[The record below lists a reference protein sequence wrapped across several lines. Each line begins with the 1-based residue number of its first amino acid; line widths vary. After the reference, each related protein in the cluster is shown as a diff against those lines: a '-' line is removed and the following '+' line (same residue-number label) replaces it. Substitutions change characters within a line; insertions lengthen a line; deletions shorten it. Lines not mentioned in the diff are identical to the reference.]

1 MRPLYKK
8 CFRIEPSNE
17 TAASE
22 TAATCL
28 GYVES
33 WIDRTYEQG
42 GDPSPGLQRVSRID
56 RDSCHPQL
64 RSETLACGAFHHY
77 LFWRRQGPG
86 DEHRRWIVLVNLVS
100 NGSLVDFQLQLGF
113 ESADLNLEMPSDRPS
128 LPRIITTIL
137 SDPRWTCRS
146 GYQPLGVLPIVIT
159 VSGVEDF
166 CNDVLFSS
174 ERDLPAV
181 VLNPSGMIQK
191 PPVDARTLA
200 GRVAGS
206 ARVFRVRDRVAAI
219 VLEQFLGKDLAIGPD
234 AIRVF
239 APGLQPGATG
249 EGHWHLLGET
259 IRAKGLSDLDF
270 GDFLFGRLADRE
282 LSRFKESAL
291 LDEFESLAAE
301 ERVAH
306 LDELRTAQAS
316 DKLFYEDYTG
326 NLEEQNRQLR
336 AERDGLQVELERKE
350 QEIERLSY
358 DLEAAQRNLRDL
370 SSRLPQLPLESTQD
384 QASGELSFDT
394 VSDAVQ
400 HALTAFPDLLILDSA
415 LDSSEKVPVTYRFVG
430 RVYEALRCLQL
441 AANERN
447 QNGRFKSGLKEY
459 FKPLGFE
466 YKRLSDTTK
475 NSWGD
480 EYTFLCE
487 DVPVLF
493 EEHFTIGVKSAN
505 TCISIHFSTRQRQ
518 DKIVV
523 AYVGRHLRN
532 TQS

>member
-1 MRPLYKK
+1 MARPISAPFARRSFSRL
-8 CFRIEPSNE
+8 E
-17 TAASE
+17 TPLEAPHLIDIQRRSFEDLTDTKTGMLRE
-22 TAATCL
+22 T
-28 GYVES
+28 
-33 WIDRTYEQG
+33 I
-42 GDPSPGLQRVSRID
+42 
-56 RDSCHPQL
+56 
-64 RSETLACGAFHHY
+64 
-77 LFWRRQGPG
+77 
-86 DEHRRWIVLVNLVS
+86 
-100 NGSLVDFQLQLGF
+100 
-113 ESADLNLEMPSDRPS
+113 
-128 LPRIITTIL
+128 
-137 SDPRWTCRS
+137 
-146 GYQPLGVLPIVIT
+146 
-159 VSGVEDF
+159 
-166 CNDVLFSS
+166 NDVS
-174 ERDLPAV
+174 P
-181 VLNPSGMIQK
+181 I
-191 PPVDARTLA
+191 
-200 GRVAGS
+200 
-206 ARVFRVRDRVAAI
+206 
-219 VLEQFLGKDLAIGPD
+219 
-234 AIRVF
+234 
-239 APGLQPGATG
+239 
-249 EGHWHLLGET
+249 
-259 IRAKGLSDLDF
+259 
-270 GDFLFGRLADRE
+270 
-282 LSRFKESAL
+282 
-291 LDEFESLAAE
+291 
-301 ERVAH
+301 
-306 LDELRTAQAS
+306 
-316 DKLFYEDYTG
+316 EDYTG

-400 HALTAFPDLLILDSA
+400 HALPAFPDLLILDSA